1 MSHLMKSHRVRP
13 EGGGSPAHERQ
24 SPRLMVWDPP
34 PIGWMS
40 SPPWMLSELHA
51 TEIVRIF
58 FFFVFLLFLGPLPR
72 HMEVPRLGVQLE
84 L

>member
-34 PIGWMS
+34 THWVDEFTTLDALRTPCY
-40 SPPWMLSELHA
+40 
-51 TEIVRIF
+51 
-58 FFFVFLLFLGPLPR
+58 
-72 HMEVPRLGVQLE
+72 
-84 L
+84 